1 MNRTERMYAIVEAL
15 RAAGGRG
22 RNAEWLAEH
31 FEVSLRTIKRD
42 VRALQEAGTPIVGQD
57 GRGGGYQLSRTAP
70 LLPLTFTSGEAIAIA
85 IAVGAEPA
93 LPFRR
98 DARSALVKILAAMTP
113 SQRADTDLIAQ
124 RVWMRT
130 PTPARNSRAGVTLD
144 EALRQ
149 GLVARIDYESADGE
163 RTQRTIEPLAFARS
177 SGRWYVLAWCKL
189 RRAGRWFLLERVR
202 RVRLTRERFAPR
214 DLRAVFG
221 APPDDAQP
229 VNLGPAQR

>member
-22 RNAEWLAEH
+22 RNAEWLAER
-31 FEVSLRTIKRD
+31 FEVSVRTVKRD
-42 VRALQEAGTPIVGQD
+42 VRALQDAGSPIVGQD
-57 GRGGGYQLSRTAP
+57 GRGGGYQLSRAAP
-70 LLPLTFTSGEAIAIA
+70 LLPLTFTSGEAAAIA

-98 DARSALVKILAAMTP
+98 DARSALDKILGAMTP
-113 SQRADTDLIAQ
+113 AQRAEVDAVAR

-130 PTPARNSRAGVTLD
+130 PPDARVARSAVALD

-149 GLVARIDYESADGE
+149 GVVARIDYEDAAGIRSRRAV
-163 RTQRTIEPLAFARS
+163 EPMAFARTG
-177 SGRWYVLAWCKL
+177 GRWYMLAWCRM
-189 RRAGRWFLLERVR
+189 RRAGRWFLLPRVR
-202 RVRLTRERFAPR
+202 GVRVTRERFAAR

-221 APPDDAQP
+221 TPPQDAQP
-229 VNLGPAQR
+229 VRLA